1 MSEKNTAMTV
11 EESAQLTTLATR
23 LAALEYR
30 LSTYK
35 KMQEEQKQLKE
46 RLYTEMEKHG
56 VKSWEMPD
64 GTKIT
69 KVDGAPE
76 TEREVEVFDEH
87 LLKAEA
93 PDIYAMYTHR
103 EIKKDKG
110 RKGYVRITLRNRKD
124 DG

>member
-1 MSEKNTAMTV
+1 MNDKALTV
-11 EESAQLTTLATR
+11 EEQTQITTLATR

-30 LSTYK
+30 LASYK
-35 KMQEEQKQLKE
+35 KMQDEQKQLKE

-69 KVDGAPE
+69 KVEGTPE

-87 LLKAEA
+87 LLREEA

-110 RKGYVRITLRNRKD
+110 RKGYVRVTLRKKAD
-124 DG
+124 E